1 VLRARAG
8 RPFWH
13 GSPDHFPLRL
23 HRLLDGSV
31 RRTVTAVLGVAV
43 VGAMVGVGTAT
54 LWAWEVGVW
63 ALGVYGLGFVVLLIV
78 LVRVR
83 MEAPR

>member
-1 VLRARAG
+1 
-8 RPFWH
+8 
-13 GSPDHFPLRL
+13 
-23 HRLLDGSV
+23 
-31 RRTVTAVLGVAV
+31 
-43 VGAMVGVGTAT
+43 MVGVGTAT

-83 MEAPR
+83 MEAPQ